1 MRLNRLSFIG
11 VCALVCAAM
20 LLGYSVAR
28 AQQRPAFPKVER
40 VLTQTLDDIE
50 GREVRMEVV
59 TFAPGAEAPPH
70 RHPGHVFVY
79 VLEGEIISQLDDGA
93 AETFKAGDSFYEPT
107 NGLHAVT
114 KNPSESETAKI
125 LVTMIMREGDPSL
138 TIHAH

>member
-1 MRLNRLSFIG
+1 MRFVRLPLLTVST
-11 VCALVCAAM
+11 LVCAATVF
-20 LLGYSVAR
+20 GYAVAH
-28 AQQRPAFPKVER
+28 AQQRPAFPKVDR
-40 VLTQTLDDIE
+40 VLTQALDDIE

-59 TFAPGAEAPPH
+59 TFAPGAEAPQH

-114 KNPSESETAKI
+114 KNPSDTETAKI
-125 LVTMIMREGDPSL
+125 LVTMIMRDGDPSL
-138 TIHAH
+138 TLHAH